1 MFPSIPYLLWSP
13 LSVEAVPRRVN
24 RVVEVVVRGR
34 VAVSVGVSIIHPV
47 INLLTRPIAEGDDL
61 SGRGVD
67 DLAQPSVEEVP
78 RPIKDLLKPLGVG
91 SRGVVHAVYRV
102 AVMLVRMKSAVQARR
117 LQSLPDITSHQVSAE
132 YTIVGE

>member
-13 LSVEAVPRRVN
+13 LSVEAVPRRIN
-24 RVVEVVVRGR
+24 RVVYVVVRGR

-67 DLAQPSVEEVP
+67 DLAQPSGEVVLGV
-78 RPIKDLLKPLGVG
+78 IDLLKPLGVG

-102 AVMLVRMKSAVQARR
+102 AVMLVRMKSAVQARH

-132 YTIVGE
+132 YAVVGE

>member
-34 VAVSVGVSIIHPV
+34 VAVSVGVNIIHPV

-67 DLAQPSVEEVP
+67 DLAHPSLLGV
-78 RPIKDLLKPLGVG
+78 KDLLKPLGVG
-91 SRGVVHAVYRV
+91 SRGVVEAVV
-102 AVMLVRMKSAVQARR
+102 LNSAVMLVFFVSAVQASR

-132 YTIVGE
+132 CAVVGE